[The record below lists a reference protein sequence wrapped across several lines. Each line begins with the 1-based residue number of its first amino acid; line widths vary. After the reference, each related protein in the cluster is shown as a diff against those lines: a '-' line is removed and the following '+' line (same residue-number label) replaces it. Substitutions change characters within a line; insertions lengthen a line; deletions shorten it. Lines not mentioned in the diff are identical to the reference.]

1 MVKWTM
7 KDQTFTMMVVSG
19 NQQTVSRFHVH
30 RRGIAVILAGVALC
44 LCAVFGLAIHYTL
57 LVPHIFDASAAKEE
71 NEQLRRTLELL
82 TEKTDHMNKK
92 LSSLSN
98 LHEGLRQQTDI
109 QGQGQ
114 KGAIGPLTSPVNTD
128 SYPRHQV
135 EGFAFPAAVESN
147 PSLQKGLLVD
157 HVNSLLRQSDQRLGS
172 LRQLRDYYQERETLL
187 ASIPS
192 IWPSDGYFISGF
204 GHRRDPFTGTR
215 KMHQGIDIAGPEGTP
230 VIAPASGTVIYVG
243 DAGGYGKMIALD
255 HGNGLVSRF
264 GHLSRILIKM
274 GKTVKRGDHI
284 GSMGNT
290 GRSTGPH
297 LHYEVRKHGVAMDPT
312 QYVLNW

>member
-1 MVKWTM
+1 M

-19 NQQTVSRFHVH
+19 NQQTVSRFQVH
-30 RRGIAVILAGVALC
+30 RRGIALIFGLFALC
-44 LCAVFGLAIHYTL
+44 SLAVLSLTVHYSL
-57 LVPHIFDASAAKEE
+57 LMPGIFDATTAREE
-71 NEQLRRTLELL
+71 NEELRRTLALL
-82 TEKTDHMNKK
+82 QGKTDRMNKK
-92 LSSLSN
+92 LASLTA
-98 LHEGLRQQTDI
+98 LHDGLRQQTDV
-109 QGQGQ
+109 QDQGQ
-114 KGAIGPLTSPVNTD
+114 KGAIGPLTSPANTI
-128 SYPRHQV
+128 PNTRHHV
-135 EGFAFPAAVESN
+135 EGFAFPAAVEDN
-147 PSLQKGLLVD
+147 PRLQKGLLVD

-172 LRQLRDYYQERETLL
+172 LRQLKEYYLERETLL

-192 IWPSDGYFISGF
+192 IWPSDGYFMSGF
-204 GHRRDPFTGTR
+204 GNRRDPFTGMR

-230 VIAPASGTVIYVG
+230 VIAPAAATVIYVG
-243 DAGGYGKMIALD
+243 DAGGYGNMIALD
-255 HGNGLVSRF
+255 HGNGLVSRY

-274 GKTVKRGDHI
+274 GSRVKRGDHI